1 MACTIVPIAGKPAM
15 SPLRTAVATEANR
28 IQLKMDADARLAA
41 AAGGAARCFGDAAG
55 LEDASLSQLQST
67 VIAACREEFRHL
79 DAAHPHLEVTLT
91 RFTDR
96 IEVTLAHEGE
106 SAPPLGLDAVVG
118 FAAQMGQNSGGPRAL
133 EGVDRVQFETHGR
146 FAIMRLT
153 KFLHSPASAA

>member
-1 MACTIVPIAGKPAM
+1 M

-41 AAGGAARCFGDAAG
+41 AAGGVARCFGDDAG
-55 LEDASLSQLQST
+55 LEDASVSQLQTT
-67 VIAACREEFRHL
+67 VIAACREAFRHL
-79 DAAHPHLEVTLT
+79 NAAHPHLEVTLT

-106 SAPPLGLDAVVG
+106 SSPPLGLDAVVG
-118 FAAQMGQNSGGPRAL
+118 FAAQMGQTSGGPRAL
-133 EGVDRVQFETHGR
+133 QGVDRVQFETHGR

-153 KFLHSPASAA
+153 KFLHSPA

>member
-1 MACTIVPIAGKPAM
+1 M

-41 AAGGAARCFGDAAG
+41 AAGGVARCFGDAAG
-55 LEDASLSQLQST
+55 LEDASLAQLQTT

-118 FAAQMGQNSGGPRAL
+118 FAAQMGHTSGGPHAL